1 MPGIGLGIRE
11 SETLHSHSKAACHL
25 EEGSDVI
32 MPDIDLGLATD
43 WNEGDTHGR
52 VKLRQNQVYPTSP
65 KKDVLISSPVSI
77 ELCVN
82 TNYSTSQE
90 ADKIFFTTH
99 HGSQKKIIAVLDSEG
114 NLAIAGR
121 VMEQQS
127 LKYH

>member
-1 MPGIGLGIRE
+1 
-11 SETLHSHSKAACHL
+11 
-25 EEGSDVI
+25 